1 MARYL
6 HEITQLH
13 EHDGMSID
21 TLTIDFDVVS
31 PEIHHDLEHERLRC
45 ANDFTYQEMSL
56 ATYR

>member
-6 HEITQLH
+6 HEIAQLH
-13 EHDGMSID
+13 GHDGMSID

-45 ANDFTYQEMSL
+45 ANDFTYL
-56 ATYR
+56 V